1 MLHSYIFLEV
11 PRDPR
16 APGTALPS
24 LVGFAAMSL
33 EDPGGLDPT
42 GTGGCC
48 GGIARAL
55 DLVSV
60 ASSSLG
66 SESYWVLLS
75 LAHYLASLNLNCLI

>member
-11 PRDPR
+11 PWDPR
-16 APGTALPS
+16 APGTALQS

-33 EDPGGLDPT
+33 EDPAGLDPT
-42 GTGGCC
+42 RGGGCD
-48 GGIARAL
+48 GIVRAL

-75 LAHYLASLNLNCLI
+75 FAHYFASLSLNFLI